1 LIIFI
6 HADLRTDDHLKVLA
20 IKSGRIPDVEDP
32 AAKGI
37 VTEIIFV
44 RVW

>member
-1 LIIFI
+1 M
-6 HADLRTDDHLKVLA
+6 LA
-20 IKSGRIPDVEDP
+20 IKSRRLADLEDS